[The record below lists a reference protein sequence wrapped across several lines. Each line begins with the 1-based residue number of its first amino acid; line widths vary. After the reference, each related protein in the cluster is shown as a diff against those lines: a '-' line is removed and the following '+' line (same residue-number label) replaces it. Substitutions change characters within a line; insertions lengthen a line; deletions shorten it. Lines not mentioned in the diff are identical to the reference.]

1 MVAVMLAQEPLLSY
15 QYQLSVALPGPS
27 YHCNTADLLSRLQL
41 AQVISVQVGVGVVD
55 RVKTIVATISTI
67 IFFFRPKA

>member
-27 YHCNTADLLSRLQL
+27 YHCNTGDFLSKLK
-41 AQVISVQVGVGVVD
+41 VGSCEHLEQIPAV
-55 RVKTIVATISTI
+55 RVTFVHATFVKGRFLGTS
-67 IFFFRPKA
+67 